1 MSCPRPGAR
10 AGVDAASGGRV
21 PADLPDRPAPAVR
34 FYGRRRA
41 DGPTPLIVHFHGG
54 AFTSGSLDS
63 GGKVGALLAGAGAV
77 ALSVDYPL
85 APAHPFPAAAE
96 AGYAVLEWAYRNR
109 RLLGGRDSPLF
120 VAGEE
125 AGGNIAAAVALMA
138 RDRGGPPLAG
148 QILLS
153 PMLDACMGTASMREA
168 HASPQAAHWAD
179 GWKQY
184 LPCYCDAGH
193 PYAAPLVNTRL
204 AGLAPM
210 LLLTAR
216 GDPLRDEAAH
226 YARRARQAGVRV
238 THTVVAGAG
247 DWPGALAGA
256 AGAPAAWD
264 DEVLAQVFTFLVTHP
279 SGAASA
285 ARTSSSPAAARSGA
299 WRG

>member
-1 MSCPRPGAR
+1 MSSLHQGTRPGL
-10 AGVDAASGGRV
+10 DAAACGRI
-21 PADLPDRPAPAVR
+21 PADLPDHPAPAVR

-63 GGKVGALLAGAGAV
+63 GGKVGTLLSGAGAV
-77 ALSVDYPL
+77 VLSVDYPL

-96 AGYAVLEWAYRNR
+96 AGYAVLQWAHRNR
-109 RLLGGRDSPLF
+109 RLLGGRGSALF

-138 RDRGGPPLAG
+138 RDRGGPELAG

-153 PMLDACMGTASMREA
+153 PMLDACMGTASMRDA
-168 HASPQAAHWAD
+168 HASQQAARWAD

-184 LPCYCDAGH
+184 LPCYCDAAH

-216 GDPLRDEAAH
+216 DDPLRDEAVH
-226 YARRARQAGVRV
+226 YARRVRQAGVGV
-238 THTVVAGAG
+238 TQAIIAGAT
-247 DWPGALAGA
+247 DWPDALTGEAGK
-256 AGAPAAWD
+256 PAAWD
-264 DEVLAQVFTFLVTHP
+264 DEVLAQVFTFLITHP
-279 SGAASA
+279 PGGVSA
-285 ARTSSSPAAARSGA
+285 TRSNEAAAIIRSGTLED
-299 WRG
+299 

>member
-1 MSCPRPGAR
+1 MSSPRPEAL
-10 AGVDAASGGRV
+10 AGVDAAACGRIA
-21 PADLPDRPAPAVR
+21 ADLPDPPSPAVR

-54 AFTSGSLDS
+54 AFNSGSLDS
-63 GGKVGALLAGAGAV
+63 GGKVGALLAAAGAV
-77 ALSVDYPL
+77 VLSVDYPL
-85 APAHPFPAAAE
+85 APEHPFPAAAE
-96 AGYAVLEWAYRNR
+96 AGHAVLEWAHRHR
-109 RLLGGRDSPLF
+109 RLLGGRGSPLF

-125 AGGNIAAAVALMA
+125 AGGNIAAATALMA
-138 RDRGGPPLAG
+138 RDRGGPELAG

-153 PMLDACMGTASMREA
+153 PMLDACMGTASMRDA
-168 HASPQAAHWAD
+168 HASPQATHWAD

-184 LPCYCDAGH
+184 LPCYCDASH

-216 GDPLRDEAAH
+216 DDPLRDEVAH

-238 THTVVAGAG
+238 TQAVVAGAR
-247 DWPGALAGA
+247 DWPAALAGA

-264 DEVLAQVFTFLVTHP
+264 DEVLAQVFTFLITHP
-279 SGAASA
+279 PGTASA
-285 ARTSSSPAAARSGA
+285 ARPSPASATTRSGA
-299 WRG
+299 ARG